1 MKTVTAIMGVREW
14 RHAQAG
20 DVGLVPTM
28 GALHEGH
35 LSLIKRAREQN
46 ARVAV
51 SIFVNPRQ
59 FGPKEDFARYPRD
72 IDRDRN
78 LLTQA
83 GCDLLFLPLAEEM
96 YPAGCETFVDVGS
109 VAAPLEGERRPGHF
123 RGVATVVLKL
133 LGIFEPTGVYF
144 GQKDAQQL
152 AVIRR
157 MAADL
162 DLAAEIVAC
171 PTVRES
177 DGLAMSSRNAYLS
190 SDERAVAPA
199 LYRALIAAR
208 DRFAT
213 GERQGDELRR
223 TMRQVLAAEP
233 LLHVDYVSVA
243 DPRSMQELRTVTDRA
258 LLSLA
263 VRIGN
268 TRLIDNIVVGV

>member
-1 MKTVTAIMGVREW
+1 MKTVTTVAGVREW

-35 LSLIKRAREQN
+35 LSLVKRAREQN

-59 FGPKEDFARYPRD
+59 FGPKEDLARYPRD
-72 IDRDRN
+72 IDRDRS
-78 LLTQA
+78 LLTQG

-133 LGIFEPTGVYF
+133 LGIFEPTRAYF

-243 DPRSMQELRTVTDRA
+243 DPGSMQELRTVTDRA

>member
-1 MKTVTAIMGVREW
+1 MKTVTTVAGVREW

-35 LSLIKRAREQN
+35 LSLVKRAREQN

-59 FGPKEDFARYPRD
+59 FGPKEDLARYPRD
-72 IDRDRN
+72 IDRDRS
-78 LLTQA
+78 LLTQG

-243 DPRSMQELRTVTDRA
+243 DPGSMQELRTVTDRA